1 MGPDSPRSLDEG
13 FAEHIPHTGAD
24 IAEALRTSLLSL
36 DANVLLNF
44 YRYSPT
50 ARDALVAL
58 LRAAGNRV
66 WVSHQAALE
75 FWRNRCAV
83 IDRRN
88 AATEQVGT
96 AMDRSERSLNE
107 AVDLWAKQTAVDEAV
122 KTTVKE
128 AIADGLRRAR
138 ETVDGQLA
146 GAGSISYSPES
157 DAVLDVLRDLL
168 AASVG
173 PALPSADHADA
184 VQEAQRR
191 VELRI
196 PPGYRDAD
204 KAQSELPEGAGGDYL
219 VWRQSMIEADR
230 RDLPLAIV
238 TGDEKE
244 DWWWRHR
251 STLMGPR
258 PELVREFAQRSAH
271 RLYLLRPLQL
281 IENAGALNVTVSPE
295 AATDVARAE
304 SRSRSAEWT
313 PVAVH
318 ELLRRLDHEGREQA
332 DVIRFAAEHGGIATR
347 EEIYQI
353 AGFAEERMLRGFT
366 RPSARITRALQE
378 SGILDGDVEPVL
390 TPHYDGGVTA
400 VRFEIPLDVVEILSA
415 NDGPST

>member
-1 MGPDSPRSLDEG
+1 MGSDSPKSLDEG
-13 FAEHIPHTGAD
+13 FVEHVPQTSAD
-24 IAEALRTSLLSL
+24 IADALRVGLLSL

-50 ARDALVAL
+50 ARDALVAVL
-58 LRAAGNRV
+58 HAASDRV

-88 AATEQVGT
+88 AATEQIST
-96 AMDRSERSLNE
+96 AIDKNERSLID
-107 AVDLWAKQTAVDEAV
+107 AIDIWAKQTAVDEAV
-122 KTTVKE
+122 KMTVRE
-128 AIADGLRRAR
+128 AIAGGLRQAR
-138 ETVDGQLA
+138 ETINGQIA

-168 AASVG
+168 VASVG
-173 PALPSADHADA
+173 PALQPADHAEA

-191 VELRI
+191 VEQRI
-196 PPGYRDAD
+196 PPGYRDAE
-204 KAQSELPEGAGGDYL
+204 KAQSELSEGAGGDYL
-219 VWRQSMIEADR
+219 VWLQSMNEAER
-230 RDLPLAIV
+230 RGLPLAVV

-244 DWWWRHR
+244 DWWWRHK

-258 PELVREFAQRSAH
+258 PELVREFAQRSTH

-281 IENAGALNVTVSPE
+281 IEHANVLNVTVSPE

-304 SRSRSAEWT
+304 IKSRRAEWT
-313 PVAVH
+313 PAAVQ
-318 ELLRRLDHEGREQA
+318 ELLKRLDGEGREQA
-332 DVIRFAAEHGGIATR
+332 DIIRFAAEHGGIVTR
-347 EEIYQI
+347 EEIFQI
-353 AGFAEERMLRGFT
+353 AGYGEERMLRGFT

-378 SGILDGDVEPVL
+378 SGVLDGEVEPVL

-400 VRFEIPLDVVEILSA
+400 VRFEIPLDVVEILSMHDDA
-415 NDGPST
+415 SR